1 MSKDSLKNNND
12 EWLKAMK
19 SSLENYQEP
28 TRLSWDKLQMELEPG
43 KAPVIPF
50 FKRKSVV
57 ITSSVA
63 AMLAMLF
70 SVNYM
75 YNETGYIITEEKSYA
90 QEAVVQM
97 ESEES
102 DLLAHSEVDN
112 VINETINKP
121 ANRPALIIETP
132 EQNFISSQTD
142 YTQEVALDDN
152 ISA

>member
-50 FKRKSVV
+50 FERKSVV

-102 DLLAHSEVDN
+102 DLLAHSEVEIGRAH
-112 VINETINKP
+112 V
-121 ANRPALIIETP
+121 
-132 EQNFISSQTD
+132 
-142 YTQEVALDDN
+142 
-152 ISA
+152 